1 MLRSEAAL
9 VATCTPASGLHS
21 SSSTTSSYWYF
32 DFASA
37 LRSRTARSAELRPP
51 RPMAE
56 LPPVSG
62 PTKAMRTVSL
72 ACAAAQTRLVASA
85 AAGVRGV
92 VMRGTV
98 PNPGGT
104 GMRRAMGSVLV
115 GQDQFE
121 LIDEGGG
128 DPVVLLHGFP
138 T

>member
-1 MLRSEAAL
+1 MPRSDAAL

-37 LRSRTARSAELRPP
+37 LRRRTARSAELRPP

-85 AAGVRGV
+85 AAAIRELI
-92 VMRGTV
+92 MRGNV
-98 PNPGGT
+98 PN
-104 GMRRAMGSVLV
+104 RRGDWYAGATMASFRV

-121 LIDEGGG
+121 VIDEG
-128 DPVVLLHGFP
+128 
-138 T
+138 

>member
-1 MLRSEAAL
+1 MPRSEPAL

-21 SSSTTSSYWYF
+21 SSSTTNSYWYF

-72 ACAAAQTRLVASA
+72 ACAAVQTKIVASMPA
-85 AAGVRGV
+85 AIREVI
-92 VMRGTV
+92 MRGTV
-98 PNPGGT
+98 PNRQLDWYAGRK
-104 GMRRAMGSVLV
+104 MSSVPV
-115 GQDQFE
+115 GQDRFE
-121 LIDEGGG
+121 LLDEGSG
-128 DPVVLLHGFP
+128 D
-138 T
+138 